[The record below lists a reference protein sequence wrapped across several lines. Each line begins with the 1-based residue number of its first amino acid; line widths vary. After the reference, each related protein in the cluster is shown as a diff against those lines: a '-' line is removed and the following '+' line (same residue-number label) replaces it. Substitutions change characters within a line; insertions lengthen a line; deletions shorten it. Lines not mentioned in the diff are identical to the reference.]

1 MSELLSIIYWGWQKQ
16 CLKRHRLRKFVSTF
30 WTCQMIVVLC
40 IYKCSIEYQLH
51 NWDIFI
57 ITEPIIYITALKS
70 ISILHLSI

>member
-1 MSELLSIIYWGWQKQ
+1 
-16 CLKRHRLRKFVSTF
+16 
-30 WTCQMIVVLC
+30 MIVVLC